1 MSDELR
7 SEYEFDPNRAKP
19 NRFTAGPTVPMKPLV
34 EVTRQA
40 IEVLYRE
47 LGPVDAMRFIGQFT
61 NGRGDYTADRDK
73 LFGQAKLEDL
83 IAGIKAMNKS

>member
-1 MSDELR
+1 M
-7 SEYEFDPNRAKP
+7 
-19 NRFTAGPTVPMKPLV
+19 TIPMKPLV

-40 IEVLYRE
+40 IEILYRE

-61 NGRGDYTADRDK
+61 NGSGDYTADRDK

>member
-7 SEYEFDPNRAKP
+7 PEYEFDPSRAKP
-19 NRFTAGPTVPMKPLV
+19 NRFAAGPTVPMKPLA

-47 LGPVDAMRFIGQFT
+47 LGPVDAMRFIGQYST
-61 NGRGDYTADRDK
+61 GRGDYTSDREK
-73 LFGQAKLEDL
+73 LFEQVKLEEV

>member
-1 MSDELR
+1 M
-7 SEYEFDPNRAKP
+7 
-19 NRFTAGPTVPMKPLV
+19 TVPRKPLT

-40 IEVLYRE
+40 IEILCRE
-47 LGPVDAMRFIGQFT
+47 LGPADTMRFIGQYT
-61 NGRGDYTADRDK
+61 TGRGDYTADRDK